1 MKIVLKK
8 EVKGL
13 GGPGD
18 IKEVANGFA
27 QNFLIPNGLAVPA
40 TENAINE
47 AEKIA
52 TEQEEA
58 NQQELEVAQKN
69 AGELDGKEITL
80 KEKAK
85 DGKLFGSIS
94 AETIAKKLSEEN
106 IKINKNNIDLS
117 DPIKELGEHQ
127 VKIKLDHGLE
137 AELKVV
143 VEEA

>member
-1 MKIVLKK
+1 MKIVLQK

-13 GGPGD
+13 GKPGD

-27 QNFLIPNGLAVPA
+27 QSFLIPNGLAIPA
-40 TENAINE
+40 TENAIKN

-52 TEQEEA
+52 AEQEET
-58 NQQELEVAQKN
+58 NQQELEATHKI
-69 AGELDGKEITL
+69 ASDLDGKEIAI
-80 KEKAK
+80 KEKAE

-94 AETIAKKLSEEN
+94 AEAIANKLAEEN
-106 IKINKNNIDLS
+106 IKINKNNVELAE
-117 DPIKELGEHQ
+117 PIKEVGEYQ

-143 VEEA
+143 IEEA